1 MQQATTIRRAPLRT
15 LFSEVAVVGTSSL
28 YRLSSVETPPFVV
41 RRQNILVVKTLV
53 CSLVELSR
61 RVASCKL
68 ILTVC
73 LS

>member
-1 MQQATTIRRAPLRT
+1 MQQATTIRRD
-15 LFSEVAVVGTSSL
+15 
-28 YRLSSVETPPFVV
+28 PPFVG

-73 LS
+73 LSQVRF